1 MSLIYDWGFYVA
13 PEREEAFRAWLAE
26 NEPKLAELA
35 PKSYEYLG
43 TFRPLW
49 GEATGDYHQ
58 MWRYGSE
65 RPPDLRRAA
74 ADTGGAFTELA
85 RQYLSFVD
93 ETRAAEETFRLYRS
107 VLDKTRV
114 PPPQS

>member
-13 PEREEAFRAWLAE
+13 PGREDAFREWLSE
-26 NEPKLAELA
+26 NESKLAELA

-49 GEATGDYHQ
+49 GEAIGDYHQ
-58 MWRYGSE
+58 MWRYGTD

-74 ADTGGAFTELA
+74 ADAGGAFTELA

-93 ETRAAEETFRLYRS
+93 ETRATEETFRLYRS

-114 PPPQS
+114 PPQT

>member
-1 MSLIYDWGFYVA
+1 MALIYDWGFYVK
-13 PEREEAFRAWLAE
+13 PDREEAFREWLTE
-26 NEPKLAELA
+26 HERELAELA

-49 GEATGDYHQ
+49 GEAIGDYHQ
-58 MWRYGSE
+58 MWRYGAE
-65 RPPDLRRAA
+65 RPPDLRQAA

-93 ETRAAEETFRLYRS
+93 DSRADQETFRLYRS
-107 VLDKTRV
+107 VVDPTRV
-114 PPPQS
+114 PPGG